1 MLEALLQ
8 VSVNGP
14 DSNSDGA
21 KKIVKEAVSNWLCCK
36 ERKKLA
42 KKNRMGKAN
51 QNAAPKVAEA
61 ASQTDPVIIAD
72 QEEIREEIR
81 AAVKSLA
88 RGGHR
93 DDEYS
98 SSESDLSDGECDN
111 LKF

>member
-1 MLEALLQ
+1 
-8 VSVNGP
+8 
-14 DSNSDGA
+14 
-21 KKIVKEAVSNWLCCK
+21 
-36 ERKKLA
+36 
-42 KKNRMGKAN
+42 MGKAN

-88 RGGHR
+88 IGGHR